1 MFIRRPRK
9 GNCIVLI
16 VLLFWLGVGLPAAS
30 VSADDGNASSRD
42 LEMSLAKIAALEAA
56 LNNLEALAA
65 KEKAVVAQTTAMC
78 ESLKAEVAQLRAQLV
93 LSQADRDKAFKS
105 LVETTD
111 AMQKI
116 RAENQKLFA
125 ENKKLR
131 ALAEQAGVLPKEA
144 DTSNPPT
151 EPTEPSASAQGV
163 VVAVQEGGVVV
174 ISIGAN
180 AGLKAGNRLH
190 VYRSL
195 GDHGIY
201 VGQIEIVQTKP
212 DTATCK
218 VVGLQDAVRK
228 GDRVVTRL

>member
-1 MFIRRPRK
+1 M
-9 GNCIVLI
+9 
-16 VLLFWLGVGLPAAS
+16 PATS
-30 VSADDGNASSRD
+30 VSADDGNESSRD
-42 LEMSLAKIAALEAA
+42 LEIAREKIAVLEAA
-56 LNNLEALAA
+56 LNNLEAVAA
-65 KEKAVVAQTTAMC
+65 KEKAVVAQMTAMC
-78 ESLKAEVAQLRAQLV
+78 EALKAEVAQLRAQLV
-93 LSQADRDKAFKS
+93 LSQAERDKAFRT

-111 AMQKI
+111 VMQKV
-116 RAENQKLFA
+116 RSENQQLFA

-151 EPTEPSASAQGV
+151 RPAVPPAAVQGV
-163 VVAVQEGGVVV
+163 VLDVQEGGSVV
-174 ISIGAN
+174 ISIGADD
-180 AGLKAGNRLH
+180 GLQVGNRLH

-201 VGQIEIVQTKP
+201 VGQVEIVQAKP

-218 VVGLQDAVRK
+218 TIGLQDTVRK